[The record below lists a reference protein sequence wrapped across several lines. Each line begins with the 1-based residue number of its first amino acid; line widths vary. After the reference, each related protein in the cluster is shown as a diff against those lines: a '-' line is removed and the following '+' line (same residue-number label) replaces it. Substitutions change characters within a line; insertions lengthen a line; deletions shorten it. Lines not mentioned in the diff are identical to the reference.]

1 MSPDYPLELKAGAR
15 ALPFPWGHCPGWVA
29 WDHGRGLSAYI
40 GPTCLTVLHH
50 QEALTG
56 RSCHPP
62 RGSLHP
68 STSGPWTRKPKLVS
82 QAHDLLLHTSCLPP
96 PAICPTKANPGH
108 LFQSGPKWDPI
119 PPPSYDSYQPF
130 KCLVR
135 CRFLRE
141 AYLEPPVSVA
151 TETHRALSVLY
162 PRGRTALFPLATILL
177 PQRCARWVSGEAET
191 ACVGRD
197 AM

>member
-29 WDHGRGLSAYI
+29 WDHGWGLSAYI

-62 RGSLHP
+62 PGFPPSLNLRSLDKKAQTCEP
-68 STSGPWTRKPKLVS
+68 GPRPPAPH
-82 QAHDLLLHTSCLPP
+82 QLPP
-96 PAICPTKANPGH
+96 SPCH
-108 LFQSGPKWDPI
+108 LSHQSQFWPFVPGPKWDPI

-151 TETHRALSVLY
+151 TETHCALSVLY

-177 PQRCARWVSGEAET
+177 PQRCARWVSREAET

>member
-62 RGSLHP
+62 PGSLHP

-108 LFQSGPKWDPI
+108 LFQASNGTPYLLLHKTPTNPLNVWSG
-119 PPPSYDSYQPF
+119 
-130 KCLVR
+130 
-135 CRFLRE
+135 
-141 AYLEPPVSVA
+141 VA
-151 TETHRALSVLY
+151 SSEKPT
-162 PRGRTALFPLATILL
+162 
-177 PQRCARWVSGEAET
+177 
-191 ACVGRD
+191 
-197 AM
+197 